1 MVPRGLVMSLGSLS
15 FIGESPAFREVMRSI
30 HQMAQC
36 EATVLIQGETGT
48 GKEMAA
54 RYLHYRSKRCSGPF
68 LPVNCGAIPDTL
80 LESELFGHVRGA
92 FTDAKQHRQ
101 GLVEQA
107 AGGTLF
113 LDELEAISPRAQVVL
128 LRFLQDHEYRPVG
141 GFAGKKGDVRVIG
154 ASNLDLGDLVAR
166 GDFRQDLF
174 FRLNV
179 LVLTLP
185 ALRHRGDDIVLLAER
200 FMDRCARE
208 YRLVPKKL
216 TAAEVTALRA
226 HSWPGNVRELENV
239 ILRKLLLTDEHAATP
254 RSNLVS
260 TPDSGRDD
268 TPAALTHK
276 SFHEAKALAVAN
288 FEKAY
293 ITELLA
299 RTSGNVS
306 LAARLCGK
314 ERSRLTKLIKKH
326 GLQREYFVGTAGDS

>member
-1 MVPRGLVMSLGSLS
+1 MNVSNMT
-15 FIGESPAFREVMRSI
+15 FIGESPAFRDVMRSI
-30 HQMAQC
+30 HQMAHC
-36 EATVLIQGETGT
+36 DATVLIQGETGT

-54 RYLHYRSKRCSGPF
+54 RYLHYRSKRCNGPF
-68 LPVNCGAIPDTL
+68 LPVNCGAIPDAL

-92 FTDAKQHRQ
+92 FTDAKDHRQ

-113 LDELEAISPRAQVVL
+113 LDELETISLRAQVVL

-141 GFAGKKGDVRVIG
+141 GFGLKKGDVRVIG
-154 ASNLDLGDLVAR
+154 ASNTDLAQLAAR

-179 LVLTLP
+179 LVLKLP
-185 ALRHRGDDIVLLAER
+185 ALRSRGDDVVLLAER
-200 FMDRCARE
+200 FIDRYSRE
-208 YRLVPKKL
+208 YCLPPRKL
-216 TAAEVTALRA
+216 FPEEVTALRT
-226 HSWPGNVRELENV
+226 HSWPGNVRELESV
-239 ILRKLLLTDEHAATP
+239 ILRKLLLTEGHMGITGTPPSSPAACHQ
-254 RSNLVS
+254 SN
-260 TPDSGRDD
+260 DD
-268 TPAALTHK
+268 ALTHK
-276 SFHEAKALAVAN
+276 PFHEAKALAVSN

-326 GLQREYFVGTAGDS
+326 GLQREYFLGTLADS